1 MEKAIKE
8 VCFELTVNYKK
19 IDEVPDFQFLLK
31 NYANPRSLRDLSS
44 LNIGQLVVI
53 HGIIVSASKPL
64 IKASQLV
71 VQCRACGNV
80 KTVHLDSNKP
90 GSTMPRVCENTQV
103 QNKEKC
109 PLDSYLVVPEKCI
122 NVDQQTL
129 KIQEAPEM
137 IPTGEIPRSYQIYCE
152 KSLVNKLTP
161 GTRLTVIGILNV
173 NNRME
178 KGDNNIY
185 SAKSTYIRSLGFQ
198 LESQKSGK
206 FSFNF
211 TEEDEKK
218 FISFSKD
225 PNIYEKISSS
235 IASAIYG
242 SEEIKRAI
250 ACLLFGGVRKKLSEG
265 VNLRGDVNILLIGDP
280 STAKSQ
286 FLKFVERVAPIEVY
300 TSGKG

>member
-8 VCFELTVNYKK
+8 VCYELSVNYKK
-19 IDEVPDFQFLLK
+19 IDDVPDFQFLLK

-44 LNIGQLVVI
+44 SNIGQLVVI
-53 HGIIVSASKPL
+53 HGIIVSASKPQ

-71 VQCRACGNV
+71 VQCRACGNM
-80 KTVHLDSNKP
+80 KTVYLGSNRA
-90 GSTMPRVCENTQV
+90 GSTIPRTCDNTKG
-103 QNKEKC
+103 QNKEPC
-109 PLDSYLVVPEKCI
+109 PLDSYVVVPEKCS

-152 KSLVNKLTP
+152 KSLVNRVTP
-161 GTRLTVIGILNV
+161 GTRLTVVGILNI
-173 NNRME
+173 NDRRE
-178 KGDNNIY
+178 KGDYNIF
-185 SAKSTYIRSLGFQ
+185 SAKSTYIRALGFQ

-242 SEEIKRAI
+242 SDEIKRAI

-280 STAKSQ
+280 
-286 FLKFVERVAPIEVY
+286 
-300 TSGKG
+300 